1 MKIIRN
7 DELKED
13 FFEYKEI
20 EEIESVRE
28 IISEVKSN
36 GDRAIRKYT
45 SQFDGVTLEQFR
57 ISTSEIK
64 RAYDYL
70 DSELVNSLEFAVEN
84 IKRFAIKQKEQLTD
98 FEYEIRPGVFTGQ
111 KVIPIERVGVYTPSG
126 RYPLPSTV
134 LMCCVP
140 AQGAGVKEIVVCSP
154 PTYNNSIHPAILV
167 AADICGVSEI
177 YRIGG
182 VQSIVAMAYGTESIK
197 KVNKIVGPGNQYVTA
212 AKKLV
217 YGAVGIDFIAGP
229 TELFVIAD
237 ESANPAFIA
246 ADLIGQAEH
255 DIHAIPILITTSQ
268 NLANRI
274 IQEIEQQLAHLKT
287 ADVARQSLNNN
298 GTIIIVDSLDEAFK
312 IANKKAPEHLE
323 LQVNNPEKY
332 INRLG
337 NYGSL
342 FLGSYSAEALGDYS
356 SGLNH
361 TLPTNT
367 CARYTGGLSVKD
379 FLKFQ
384 TTLRV
389 SEQGLFSIGS
399 TAMRLGEM
407 EGLYGH
413 ARSVEVRMKK

>member
-1 MKIIRN
+1 MKIIRY

-28 IISEVKSN
+28 IISTVRRQ
-36 GDRAIRKYT
+36 GDQAIREYT
-45 SQFDGVTLEQFR
+45 SQFDGVKLEQFK
-57 ISTSEIK
+57 IPISEIK
-64 RAYDYL
+64 PAYHQL
-70 DSELVNSLEFAVEN
+70 HSEQVNSLEFAAEN
-84 IKRFAIKQKEQLTD
+84 IRRFALKQKEQVID

-111 KVIPIERVGVYTPSG
+111 KVIPIERVGVYTPGG

-140 AQGAGVKEIVVCSP
+140 AQVAGVKEIVVCSP
-154 PTYNNSIHPAILV
+154 PTYNRSIHPAILV
-167 AADICGVSEI
+167 AADICGVADI

-182 VQSIVAMAYGTESIK
+182 AQSIAAMAYGTETIK
-197 KVNKIVGPGNQYVTA
+197 RVDKIVGPGNLYVTA

-217 YGAVGIDFIAGP
+217 YGTVGIDFIAGP
-229 TELFVIAD
+229 TELLVIAD
-237 ESANPAFIA
+237 ESANPVFIA

-255 DIHAIPILITTSQ
+255 DIHALPILITTSQ
-268 NLANRI
+268 DLANRV
-274 IQEIEQQLAHLKT
+274 IQEIEQQPSHLKT
-287 ADVARQSLNNN
+287 ADIAGQSLKNN
-298 GTIIIVDSLDEAFK
+298 GTIIIVDTLEEAFK

-323 LQVNNPEKY
+323 LQLNNPEQY
-332 INRLG
+332 LNRLC

-342 FLGSYSAEALGDYS
+342 FIGSYSAEALGDYS

-389 SEQGLFSIGS
+389 SEQGLSSIGS
-399 TAMRLGEM
+399 QAVRLGQM
-407 EGLYGH
+407 EGLQGH
-413 ARSVEVRMKK
+413 ARSVGIRMKK